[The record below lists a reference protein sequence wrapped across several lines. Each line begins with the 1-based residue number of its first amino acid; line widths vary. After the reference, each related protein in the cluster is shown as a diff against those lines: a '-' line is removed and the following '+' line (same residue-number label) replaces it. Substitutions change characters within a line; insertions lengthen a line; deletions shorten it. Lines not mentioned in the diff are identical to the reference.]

1 MSHVS
6 ESYESYNSDGP
17 TGWKQNKHL
26 GKERIKNQMMMDSK
40 VHKGIQSEGVAW
52 PECGSTAVMEKW
64 SHITELHWI
73 VLELFSSFLLL
84 MKTVTYQLQ

>member
-1 MSHVS
+1 MK
-6 ESYESYNSDGP
+6 SYNSDGP

-26 GKERIKNQMMMDSK
+26 GKEKIKKQMMMMVSK
-40 VHKGIQSEGVAW
+40 VHKGIQSEGNAW

-64 SHITELHWI
+64 SYIIELHWI

-84 MKTVTYQLQ
+84 MKTVTYQFQ

>member
-40 VHKGIQSEGVAW
+40 VHKGIQSEGDAW

>member
-40 VHKGIQSEGVAW
+40 VHKGIQSEGDA
-52 PECGSTAVMEKW
+52 
-64 SHITELHWI
+64 
-73 VLELFSSFLLL
+73 
-84 MKTVTYQLQ
+84 